1 MITVDQLSFHH
12 PHVSAPVVEDVTFRV
27 EQGRLAVLLGPN
39 GSGKTTLFKCIAG
52 LWKPSAGQVRLD
64 GTELLALNYRQ
75 RATLLAVVPQDHTP
89 PFPFSVAEAVLMGR
103 APHVGLY
110 AAPSSVDREVAG
122 EALETVGISH
132 LADCPYTRI
141 SGGEQ
146 QLVLI
151 ARAITQDAP
160 LMLLDE
166 PTSHLDF
173 KNQHKVLELVRRIAT
188 DKGLTV
194 LMTLHDPNLASVFA
208 DQVIMLKN
216 GRIVSDGQ
224 PDSILN
230 EKSLGFLYDVNVG
243 IVANEERRLAYI
255 KSNRLPAVKLAHSS
269 SQ

>member
-12 PHVSAPVVEDVTFRV
+12 PHVSTPVVEDVSFRV

-52 LWKPSAGQVRLD
+52 LWKPSAGRVKLD
-64 GTELLALNYRQ
+64 GTELLSLNYRQ

-89 PFPFSVAEAVLMGR
+89 PFPFSVTEAVLMGR

-110 AAPSSVDREVAG
+110 AAPSAADREVVR
-122 EALETVGISH
+122 EALEAVGISR

-141 SGGEQ
+141 SGGERQ
-146 QLVLI
+146 MVLI
-151 ARAITQDAP
+151 ARAIAQDAP

-173 KNQHKVLELVRRIAT
+173 KNQHKVIEIVRRIAT
-188 DKGLTV
+188 DKRLTV

-216 GRIVSDGQ
+216 GHIVAVGQ
-224 PDSILN
+224 PDTVLN
-230 EKSLGFLYDVNVG
+230 EQTLGVLYDASVG
-243 IVANEERRLAYI
+243 FVENEGRRLAYI
-255 KSNRLPAVKLAHSS
+255 KTNTLP
-269 SQ
+269 